1 MLNYDLDKMLYTLP
15 ADQHSVEEIRETLAS
30 HPEVK
35 FVSVDVDEEAEIAIR
50 YGVSSIPCLVFLKNG
65 EEVGRSVGF
74 RPKDAL
80 EAAIGDLT

>member
-1 MLNYDLDKMLYTLP
+1 MLQLAVCSRFQMLRP
-15 ADQHSVEEIRETLAS
+15 VIEELSEE

-80 EAAIGDLT
+80 EAAIGDLV